1 MRRWVTPG
9 RLGALA
15 LLLLAV
21 VAVAYVTPSNDFLF
35 LPVKAQPL
43 APKVTVQGA
52 KPDKDGG
59 GIYYD
64 EVHIRKATI
73 LEKYVSW
80 VRPDGSTFVKAADY
94 LPPNTSEKQQF
105 AVDLQDMKR
114 SQKIAAAIALKQ
126 AGVKG
131 VKIIPRGVLISAIY
145 LGTPA
150 AKALKPGDTVV
161 EVDGKPVRTPQ
172 QLATAI
178 RAHKPG
184 TVVHMKLRRG
194 GRVVPVAVKTVHDPQ
209 DPKRTIIGV
218 GIEPAVTITLPLK
231 VSIDLG
237 RVGGPSAGLAFA
249 LDILEELGRNVDHG
263 LKVAATGEI
272 NLDGSVGPIGGV
284 KQKTI
289 GAEQA
294 GVDVFLVPVG
304 ENATEAKRYAGRM
317 RVIPVETFRQALR
330 ALATAAKTA

>member
-1 MRRWVTPG
+1 MVPPMS
-9 RLGALA
+9 
-15 LLLLAV
+15 
-21 VAVAYVTPSNDFLF
+21 AYVH
-35 LPVKAQPL
+35 PVPQEFA
-43 APKVTVQGA
+43 ARAV
-52 KPDKDGG
+52 
-59 GIYYD
+59 
-64 EVHIRKATI
+64 
-73 LEKYVSW
+73 
-80 VRPDGSTFVKAADY
+80 VKAADY

-184 TVVHMKLRRG
+184 TVVHMKVRRG

-249 LDILEELGRNVDHG
+249 LDILEELGRNIDHG

-289 GAEQA
+289 GAKQA
-294 GVDVFLVPVG
+294 GVDVFLVPAG

>member
-1 MRRWVTPG
+1 VRRWVTPG
-9 RLGALA
+9 RVGALA
-15 LLLLAV
+15 LLLLAAL
-21 VAVAYVTPSNDFLF
+21 AVAYVTPSDDFLF

-43 APKVTVQGA
+43 APKVHVQGA
-52 KPDKDGG
+52 RPDKDGG

-73 LEKYVSW
+73 LEKYISR

-114 SQKIAAAIALKQ
+114 SQKIAAAVALQ
-126 AGVKG
+126 AAGVKG
-131 VKIIPRGVLISAIY
+131 AKIIPRGVLISAIY

-150 AKALKPGDTVV
+150 AKALKPGDTVT
-161 EVDGKPVRTPQ
+161 EADGKPVRTPR
-172 QLATAI
+172 QLADVI
-178 RAHKPG
+178 LAHKPG
-184 TVVHMKLRRG
+184 TVVHLKVRRDG
-194 GRVVPVAVKTVHDPQ
+194 KIVPVAVKTVHDPR
-209 DPKRTIIGV
+209 DAKRTIIGV
-218 GIEPAVTITLPLK
+218 GIEPAVTITLPIK

-249 LDILEELGRNVDHG
+249 LDILEELGHNVDHG

-289 GAEQA
+289 GAKRA
-294 GVDVFLVPVG
+294 GVNVFLVPAG
-304 ENATEAKRYAGRM
+304 DNANEAKRYAGSM
-317 RVIPVETFRQALR
+317 RVIPVESFRQALR

>member
-9 RLGALA
+9 RVGALA

-21 VAVAYVTPSNDFLF
+21 LAVAYVTPSDDYLF
-35 LPVKAQPL
+35 LPVNAQPL
-43 APKVTVQGA
+43 APKVHVQGA
-52 KPDKDGG
+52 RPDHDGG

-73 LEKYVSW
+73 LEKYLAST
-80 VRPDGSTFVKAADY
+80 RPDGSTFVKAADY
-94 LPPNTSEKQQF
+94 LPPHTSEKQQF

-114 SQKIAAAIALKQ
+114 SQKIAAAVALKQ

-131 VKIIPRGVLISAIY
+131 VKIIPRGVLISAVY

-150 AKALKPGDTVV
+150 AKTLKPGDTVV
-161 EVDGKPVRTPQ
+161 EADGRPVRTPR
-172 QLATAI
+172 QLADVI
-178 RAHKPG
+178 LGHQPG
-184 TVVHMKLRRG
+184 TVVHLKVRRNG
-194 GRVVPVAVKTVHDPQ
+194 NVVPVAVKTVHDPQ
-209 DPKRTIIGV
+209 DAKRTIIGV

-231 VSIDLG
+231 ISIDLG

-272 NLDGSVGPIGGV
+272 NLDGSVGPIGGI

-289 GAEQA
+289 GARRA
-294 GVDVFLVPVG
+294 GVDVFLVPAG
-304 ENATEAKRYAGRM
+304 ENATEAKRYGGRM
-317 RVIPVETFRQALR
+317 RIIPVESFRQALH
-330 ALATAAKTA
+330 ALATVKKTA